1 MKKKTCYLWGF
12 FKKAVTHFSFFFEL
26 LKSILKLKL
35 PFLHKWPIFFFIFH
49 VSYIISLL
57 INGVRL
63 FIKVSTNQKSEEKKL
78 QLLYLLC
85 KIICIVKVN
94 FKGLQRKIV
103 KLDSLHLFM
112 TSMIL
117 FLNTRFPL
125 TFTRFLKGKFI
136 YIYTKLLLSVNQRW
150 FFKRIRSWI
159 SALRKSITSWYTESR
174 FRMWQRIHCKNIVK
188 YTLMRRNKKAC
199 MTETT

>member
-1 MKKKTCYLWGF
+1 MLFVRF
-12 FKKAVTHFSFFFEL
+12 F
-26 LKSILKLKL
+26 LKSSNTFFILFWAFKINFKIKAT
-35 PFLHKWPIFFFIFH
+35 FFYTSDQFFFFIFH
-49 VSYIISLL
+49 VSYIISPL

-63 FIKVSTNQKSEEKKL
+63 FTKVSTNQKSEEKKL

-103 KLDSLHLFM
+103 KLDSLDLFM
-112 TSMIL
+112 TSMIS

>member
-1 MKKKTCYLWGF
+1 MKKKHVVICEVFL
-12 FKKAVTHFSFFFEL
+12 KAVTHFSFFFEL

-63 FIKVSTNQKSEEKKL
+63 FIKVSTNQKSKEKKL

-103 KLDSLHLFM
+103 KLDSLDLFM
-112 TSMIL
+112 TSMIS

-136 YIYTKLLLSVNQRW
+136 YIYIPSDFYPWIKGGFLKESVVEYQLWER
-150 FFKRIRSWI
+150 
-159 SALRKSITSWYTESR
+159 A
-174 FRMWQRIHCKNIVK
+174 
-188 YTLMRRNKKAC
+188 
-199 MTETT
+199 

>member
-1 MKKKTCYLWGF
+1 M
-12 FKKAVTHFSFFFEL
+12 THYSFFFEL

-103 KLDSLHLFM
+103 KLDSLDLFM
-112 TSMIL
+112 TSMIS

-136 YIYTKLLLSVNQRW
+136 YIYIPSDFYPWIKGGFLKESVVEYRLW
-150 FFKRIRSWI
+150 ER
-159 SALRKSITSWYTESR
+159 A
-174 FRMWQRIHCKNIVK
+174 
-188 YTLMRRNKKAC
+188 
-199 MTETT
+199 